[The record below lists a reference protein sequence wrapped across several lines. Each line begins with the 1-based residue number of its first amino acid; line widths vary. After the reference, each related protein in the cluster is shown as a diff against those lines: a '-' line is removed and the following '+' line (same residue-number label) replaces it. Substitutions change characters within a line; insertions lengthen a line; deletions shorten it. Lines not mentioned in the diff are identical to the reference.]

1 MTTKSDNNTLG
12 LSAGKGLLAL
22 SPILVFLLAY
32 LGVSIVSHDFYKM
45 PIAVAFII
53 AAVWA
58 VIVSAGDFTKRINVF
73 SKGAANPDILFMVWI
88 FILAGA
94 FASLAKSI
102 GAIDATVQ
110 LALHYMP
117 GGFIVAG
124 LFIASCIISMAVGT
138 SVGTVTAIVPLAC
151 QMSADTDISTAY
163 AVAAVLCGSFF
174 GDNLSFISDTTIAAT
189 RTQNCKMNDKF
200 KVNIWLAGPAA
211 LVVIAVYLLQH
222 EAGTYVA
229 TSLDDLNYWL
239 ILPYI
244 IVIGTAMAGVNVV
257 KVLLL
262 GIASCLAI
270 GMAFGSGMID
280 MCSSM
285 GDGIDGMGQLITV
298 TLLAAGLLAI
308 IEFNGGIRYLIQ
320 VMTNRINGKKGAYA
334 TVGSLVAL
342 VNLCTANNTIAIITV
357 GSLSKSISD
366 RFVLDSRKVASVLDT
381 CSCIIQCIIP
391 YGAQMLLATSLAEI
405 SPMELYPYLY
415 YPEVLA
421 IAVVLSI
428 IFNRRS
434 R

>member
-151 QMSADTDISTAY
+151 QMSADISTAY

-366 RFVLDSRKVASVLDT
+366 RFALDSRKVASVLDT

-428 IFNRRS
+428 LFNRRS

>member
-1 MTTKSDNNTLG
+1 MTIKPDNNSIG
-12 LSAGKGLLAL
+12 MSAGKGLLAL

-32 LGVSIVSHDFYKM
+32 LGVSITSHDFYKM

-102 GAIDATVQ
+102 GAIDATVH

-151 QMSADTDISTAY
+151 QMSADTCISTAY

-211 LVVIAVYLLQH
+211 LVVIAIYLLQH

-229 TSLDDLNYWL
+229 TSIDDLNYWL

-257 KVLLL
+257 KVLLM

-270 GMAFGSGMID
+270 GMAFGFGMID

-298 TLLAAGLLAI
+298 TLLAAGLLAT

-320 VMTNRINGKKGAYA
+320 VMTNKINGKKGAYA

-366 RFVLDSRKVASVLDT
+366 RFALDSRKVASVLDT

-391 YGAQMLLATSLAEI
+391 YGAQMLLATSLAGI

-428 IFNRRS
+428 IFNRR
-434 R
+434 

>member
-102 GAIDATVQ
+102 ATVQ

-270 GMAFGSGMID
+270 GIAFGSGMID

-366 RFVLDSRKVASVLDT
+366 RFALDSRKVASVLDT

-428 IFNRRS
+428 LFNRRS

>member
-1 MTTKSDNNTLG
+1 M
-12 LSAGKGLLAL
+12 
-22 SPILVFLLAY
+22 
-32 LGVSIVSHDFYKM
+32 
-45 PIAVAFII
+45 
-53 AAVWA
+53 
-58 VIVSAGDFTKRINVF
+58 
-73 SKGAANPDILFMVWI
+73 
-88 FILAGA
+88 
-94 FASLAKSI
+94 
-102 GAIDATVQ
+102 
-110 LALHYMP
+110 
-117 GGFIVAG
+117 
-124 LFIASCIISMAVGT
+124 
-138 SVGTVTAIVPLAC
+138 
-151 QMSADTDISTAY
+151 
-163 AVAAVLCGSFF
+163 
-174 GDNLSFISDTTIAAT
+174 
-189 RTQNCKMNDKF
+189 
-200 KVNIWLAGPAA
+200 
-211 LVVIAVYLLQH
+211 
-222 EAGTYVA
+222 
-229 TSLDDLNYWL
+229 
-239 ILPYI
+239 
-244 IVIGTAMAGVNVV
+244 V

-366 RFVLDSRKVASVLDT
+366 RFALDSRKVASVLDT

>member
-1 MTTKSDNNTLG
+1 
-12 LSAGKGLLAL
+12 
-22 SPILVFLLAY
+22 
-32 LGVSIVSHDFYKM
+32 
-45 PIAVAFII
+45 
-53 AAVWA
+53 
-58 VIVSAGDFTKRINVF
+58 
-73 SKGAANPDILFMVWI
+73 
-88 FILAGA
+88 
-94 FASLAKSI
+94 
-102 GAIDATVQ
+102 
-110 LALHYMP
+110 
-117 GGFIVAG
+117 
-124 LFIASCIISMAVGT
+124 MAVGT

-366 RFVLDSRKVASVLDT
+366 RFALDSRKVASVLDT